1 MAATTST
8 APAAP
13 KKPNVMYF
21 VHTII
26 CLVIMFG
33 FGQLSPIEPLT
44 PLGMNL
50 IGIFLGV
57 LYGWIFIDII
67 WPRLAGLLALML
79 VGGMKPGALLNKSF
93 GDPIVVMM
101 FFIFV
106 FCATINYYGLS
117 KFISLWFITRKA
129 VAGKPWL
136 FTYTFLASIMLLGGL
151 TSASPAA
158 VIGWSILYGVCE
170 VCGYKKGDGYPTM
183 MVFGIVYAAQ
193 VGMAIIPFK
202 QAALTVMSAYE
213 TMSGTH
219 IDYAKYMFIA
229 IVACAL
235 CSLLFL
241 LIGKYIFRPDVS
253 KLADLDASNLD
264 KDQSLS
270 LSGVQKS
277 VLGFLFALVALL
289 LIPAF
294 LPADLAVVKFLK
306 SIGNTGICM
315 FLVGIMCFIKVNGKP
330 LLRFKAMVDDG
341 VAWGIIFIL
350 AMVQPLSGA
359 MANPASGITPFLMSV
374 LEPLFGS
381 GSPLFFALCMGLL
394 ATILTQFI
402 NNGAVGVALMPI
414 IFSYCTNKGV
424 GPEMAVIM
432 VVMGVHLAFRTP
444 AASSSAALLHGN
456 EWASTKS
463 IWKSSPIVILLS
475 WILMSAVIVVMGS
488 VLFEQRRLRKP
499 EHTGRVRPG
508 ISKAPFRPR
517 GKGPCLSSC
526 LHASLLVEFPQTP
539 RHIMSLRRPSN
550 TLPRRQGPP

>member
-1 MAATTST
+1 MADTNAVTTK
-8 APAAP
+8 
-13 KKPNVMYF
+13 KKPDFLYF
-21 VHTII
+21 VHSAI
-26 CLVIMFG
+26 CLAIMFG
-33 FGQLSPIEPLT
+33 VGRIPPLEPLT

-50 IGIFLGV
+50 VGVFLGV

-67 WPRLAGLLALML
+67 WPSIAGLLALML
-79 VGGMKPGALLNKSF
+79 VGGMKPVALLNKSF

-117 KFISLWFITRKA
+117 KFISLWFITRRA
-129 VAGKPWL
+129 VAGRPWL
-136 FTYTFLASIMLLGGL
+136 FTYTFLVSIMILGGL

-158 VIGWSILYGVCE
+158 VIGWSILYGICD
-170 VCGYKKGDGYPTM
+170 VCGYRKGEGYPTM
-183 MVFGIVYAAQ
+183 MVFGTVYAAQ
-193 VGMAIIPFK
+193 VGMSLIPFK
-202 QAALTVMSAYE
+202 QAALTVMGAYE

-219 IDYAKYMFIA
+219 IDYAKYMLIA
-229 IVACAL
+229 LIICAL

-241 LIGKYIFRPDVS
+241 LVGRYIFRPDIS
-253 KLADLDASNLD
+253 KLENLNVGTLTTE
-264 KDQSLS
+264 QNLT
-270 LSGVQKS
+270 LSGVQKT

-294 LPADLAVVKFLK
+294 LPADLAVVRFLK

-315 FLVGIMCFIKVNGKP
+315 FLVGLMCFIKVDGSP

-350 AMVQPLSGA
+350 ATVQPLSGA
-359 MANPASGITPFLMSV
+359 MANPESGITPFLMSV
-374 LEPLFGS
+374 LEPLFGA

-402 NNGAVGVALMPI
+402 TNGAVGVALMPV
-414 IFSYCTNKGV
+414 IFSYCTNMNA
-424 GPEMAVIM
+424 GPELAVIM
-432 VVMGVHLAFRTP
+432 VVMGVHLAFLTP

-475 WILMSAVIVVMGS
+475 WILMSAVVAILGS
-488 VLFEQRRLRKP
+488 AIF
-499 EHTGRVRPG
+499 
-508 ISKAPFRPR
+508 
-517 GKGPCLSSC
+517 
-526 LHASLLVEFPQTP
+526 
-539 RHIMSLRRPSN
+539 
-550 TLPRRQGPP
+550 

>member
-1 MAATTST
+1 
-8 APAAP
+8 
-13 KKPNVMYF
+13 
-21 VHTII
+21 
-26 CLVIMFG
+26 
-33 FGQLSPIEPLT
+33 
-44 PLGMNL
+44 MNL

-67 WPRLAGLLALML
+67 WPSIAGLLALML
-79 VGGMKPGALLNKSF
+79 VGGMKPGLLLNKSF

-136 FTYTFLASIMLLGGL
+136 FTYTFLGSIMLLGGL

-183 MVFGIVYAAQ
+183 MVFGVVYAAQ
-193 VGMAIIPFK
+193 VGMALIPFK

-229 IVACAL
+229 LVACAL

-253 KLADLDASNLD
+253 KLADLDASKLD
-264 KDQSLS
+264 KDQSLT
-270 LSGVQKS
+270 LSKVQKM

-294 LPADLAVVKFLK
+294 LPKDLAVVKFLK

-315 FLVGIMCFIKVNGKP
+315 FLVGVMCFIKVNGKP

-359 MANPASGITPFLMSV
+359 MANPASGITPFLMTM

-402 NNGAVGVALMPI
+402 NNGAVGVALMPV
-414 IFSYCTNKGV
+414 IFSYCTNLGV
-424 GPEMAVIM
+424 GPELPVIM
-432 VVMGVHLAFRTP
+432 VVMGVHLAFLTP

-456 EWASTKS
+456 EWASTRS

-475 WILMSAVIVVMGS
+475 WILMSAVIAVMGS
-488 VLFEQRRLRKP
+488 ILF
-499 EHTGRVRPG
+499 
-508 ISKAPFRPR
+508 
-517 GKGPCLSSC
+517 
-526 LHASLLVEFPQTP
+526 
-539 RHIMSLRRPSN
+539 
-550 TLPRRQGPP
+550 

>member
-1 MAATTST
+1 MAAQH
-8 APAAP
+8 AFFE
-13 KKPNVMYF
+13 KKDAMYF
-21 VHTII
+21 VHSLI

-33 FGQLSPIEPLT
+33 FGQLPPMEPLT

-67 WPRLAGLLALML
+67 WPSIAGLLALTL
-79 VGGMKPGALLNKSF
+79 IGGMKPGVLLNKSF

-158 VIGWSILYGVCE
+158 VIGWSILYGVCD
-170 VCGYKKGDGYPTM
+170 VCGYKRGEGYPTM

-193 VGMAIIPFK
+193 VGMALIPFK

-219 IDYAKYMFIA
+219 IDYAKYMLIA
-229 IVACAL
+229 FVACAL
-235 CSLLFL
+235 CSLLFI
-241 LIGKYIFRPDVS
+241 LIGKYVFRPDVS
-253 KLADLDASNLD
+253 KLKNLD
-264 KDQSLS
+264 PSKLDTEGSLV
-270 LSGVQKS
+270 LNRVQKL
-277 VLGFLFALVALL
+277 VLFFLFALVALL
-289 LIPAF
+289 LMPAF
-294 LPADLAVVKFLK
+294 LPGDFMVARFLK
-306 SIGNTGICM
+306 GIGNTGICM
-315 FLVGIMCFIKVNGKP
+315 FLVGVMCFIKIDGKP
-330 LLRFKAMVDDG
+330 LLQFKPMVDSG
-341 VAWGIIFIL
+341 VAWGIISIL

-359 MANPASGITPFLMSV
+359 MAADESGITPFLMKV

-402 NNGAVGVALMPI
+402 NNGAVGVALMPVI
-414 IFSYCTNKGV
+414 YSYCVNMNV
-424 GPEMAVIM
+424 GPELPVIM
-432 VVMGVHLAFRTP
+432 VVMGVHLAFLTP
-444 AASSSAALLHGN
+444 GASSSAALLHGN
-456 EWASTKS
+456 EWSDTRS
-463 IWKSSPIVILLS
+463 VWKSSPIVILAS
-475 WILMSAVIVVMGS
+475 WALMSLVIAVMGS
-488 VLFEQRRLRKP
+488 MIF
-499 EHTGRVRPG
+499 
-508 ISKAPFRPR
+508 
-517 GKGPCLSSC
+517 
-526 LHASLLVEFPQTP
+526 
-539 RHIMSLRRPSN
+539 
-550 TLPRRQGPP
+550 

>member
-1 MAATTST
+1 MAANTST
-8 APAAP
+8 VSAAP
-13 KKPNVMYF
+13 KKPNLMYF
-21 VHTII
+21 VHTVI

-33 FGQLSPIEPLT
+33 VGQLSPTEPLT

-67 WPRLAGLLALML
+67 WPSIAGLLGLML
-79 VGGMKPGALLNKSF
+79 IGGMKPGMLLNKSF

-193 VGMAIIPFK
+193 VGMALIPFK

-229 IVACAL
+229 LIACAL

-253 KLADLDASNLD
+253 KLADLDASKLD

-270 LSGVQKS
+270 LSGVQKA

-294 LPADLAVVKFLK
+294 LPKELALVKFLK

-315 FLVGIMCFIKVNGKP
+315 FLVGLMCFIKVNGKP

-432 VVMGVHLAFRTP
+432 VVMGVHLAFLTP

-475 WILMSAVIVVMGS
+475 WILMSAVIVIMGS
-488 VLFEQRRLRKP
+488 MLF
-499 EHTGRVRPG
+499 
-508 ISKAPFRPR
+508 
-517 GKGPCLSSC
+517 
-526 LHASLLVEFPQTP
+526 
-539 RHIMSLRRPSN
+539 
-550 TLPRRQGPP
+550 

>member
-13 KKPNVMYF
+13 NKPNVMYF

-26 CLVIMFG
+26 CLAIMFG
-33 FGQLSPIEPLT
+33 FGQLTPVEPLT

-67 WPRLAGLLALML
+67 WPSIAGLLALML
-79 VGGMKPGALLNKSF
+79 VGGMKPGVLLNKSF

-183 MVFGIVYAAQ
+183 MVFGVVYAAQ
-193 VGMAIIPFK
+193 VGMALIPFK

-219 IDYAKYMFIA
+219 IDYAKYMMIA
-229 IVACAL
+229 LVACAL

-253 KLADLDASNLD
+253 KLADLDASKLD
-264 KDQSLS
+264 KDQSLC
-270 LSGVQKS
+270 LNNVQKS

-294 LPADLAVVKFLK
+294 LPKDLFVVRFLQG
-306 SIGNTGICM
+306 IGNTGICM
-315 FLVGIMCFIKVNGKP
+315 FLVGVMCFIKVNGKP

-381 GSPLFFALCMGLL
+381 GSPMFFALCMGLL

-402 NNGAVGVALMPI
+402 NNGAVGVALMPV
-414 IFSYCTNKGV
+414 IFSYCTNIGV
-424 GPEMAVIM
+424 GPELPVIM
-432 VVMGVHLAFRTP
+432 VVMGVHLAFLTP

-475 WILMSAVIVVMGS
+475 WILMSAVVAILGS
-488 VLFEQRRLRKP
+488 MLF
-499 EHTGRVRPG
+499 
-508 ISKAPFRPR
+508 
-517 GKGPCLSSC
+517 
-526 LHASLLVEFPQTP
+526 
-539 RHIMSLRRPSN
+539 
-550 TLPRRQGPP
+550 

>member
-1 MAATTST
+1 MTLFFRYRSFPR
-8 APAAP
+8 PASGRTGVSFPYPGIRISLIECLRKISPFRKTFPASFSQENHHDRQLCFRRIE
-13 KKPNVMYF
+13 KPHIKYLA
-21 VHTII
+21 HSAL
-26 CLVIMFG
+26 CLAIMFG
-33 FGQLSPIEPLT
+33 FGQLPPLEPLT

-67 WPRLAGLLALML
+67 WPSIAGLLALML
-79 VGGMKPGALLNKSF
+79 VGGMKPVSLLNKSF

-136 FTYTFLASIMLLGGL
+136 FTYTFLGSIMLLGGL

-158 VIGWSILYGVCE
+158 VIGWSILYGVCD

-193 VGMAIIPFK
+193 VGMALIPFK

-229 IVACAL
+229 LVACAL

-253 KLADLDASNLD
+253 KLASLDASQLD

-270 LSGVQKS
+270 LNKVQKM

-294 LPADLAVVKFLK
+294 LPKDLAVVRFLK

-350 AMVQPLSGA
+350 AMVQPLSGV
-359 MANPASGITPFLMSV
+359 MAKPESGITPFLMTM

-381 GSPLFFALCMGLL
+381 GSPLFFAVCMGLL

-402 NNGAVGVALMPI
+402 NNGAVGVALMPV
-414 IFSYCTNKGV
+414 IFSYCTNMGV
-424 GPEMAVIM
+424 GPELPVIM
-432 VVMGVHLAFRTP
+432 VVMGVHLAFLTP

-475 WILMSAVIVVMGS
+475 WILMSAVIAIIGS
-488 VLFEQRRLRKP
+488 AIF
-499 EHTGRVRPG
+499 
-508 ISKAPFRPR
+508 
-517 GKGPCLSSC
+517 
-526 LHASLLVEFPQTP
+526 
-539 RHIMSLRRPSN
+539 
-550 TLPRRQGPP
+550 

>member
-1 MAATTST
+1 MAANTST
-8 APAAP
+8 VSAAL
-13 KKPNVMYF
+13 KKPNLMYF
-21 VHTII
+21 VHTVI

-33 FGQLSPIEPLT
+33 VGQLSPTEPLT

-67 WPRLAGLLALML
+67 WPSIAGLLGLML
-79 VGGMKPGALLNKSF
+79 IGGMKPGMLLNKSF

-193 VGMAIIPFK
+193 VGMALIPFK

-229 IVACAL
+229 LIACAL

-253 KLADLDASNLD
+253 KLADLDASKLD

-270 LSGVQKS
+270 LSGVQKA

-294 LPADLAVVKFLK
+294 LPKELALVKFLK

-315 FLVGIMCFIKVNGKP
+315 FLVGLMCFIKVNGKP

-432 VVMGVHLAFRTP
+432 VVMGVHLAFLTP

-475 WILMSAVIVVMGS
+475 WILMSAVIVIMGS
-488 VLFEQRRLRKP
+488 MLF
-499 EHTGRVRPG
+499 
-508 ISKAPFRPR
+508 
-517 GKGPCLSSC
+517 
-526 LHASLLVEFPQTP
+526 
-539 RHIMSLRRPSN
+539 
-550 TLPRRQGPP
+550 

>member
-13 KKPNVMYF
+13 KKLNVMYF

-33 FGQLSPIEPLT
+33 VGQLAPVEPLT

-67 WPRLAGLLALML
+67 WPSIAGLLALML
-79 VGGMKPGALLNKSF
+79 VGGMKPGMLLNKSF

-253 KLADLDASNLD
+253 KLADLDASKLD

-270 LSGVQKS
+270 LSGVQKA

-294 LPADLAVVKFLK
+294 LPKDLAVVKFLK

-315 FLVGIMCFIKVNGKP
+315 FLVGLMCFIKVNGKP

-359 MANPASGITPFLMSV
+359 MANPASGITPFLMAV

-381 GSPLFFALCMGLL
+381 GSPLFFSLCMGLL

-414 IFSYCTNKGV
+414 IFSYCTNLGV
-424 GPEMAVIM
+424 GPELPVIM
-432 VVMGVHLAFRTP
+432 VVMGVHLAFLTP

-475 WILMSAVIVVMGS
+475 WILMSAVITIMGS
-488 VLFEQRRLRKP
+488 MLF
-499 EHTGRVRPG
+499 
-508 ISKAPFRPR
+508 
-517 GKGPCLSSC
+517 
-526 LHASLLVEFPQTP
+526 
-539 RHIMSLRRPSN
+539 
-550 TLPRRQGPP
+550 

>member
-1 MAATTST
+1 MAATVT

-13 KKPNVMYF
+13 KKPDIMYF
-21 VHTII
+21 VHSVI
-26 CLVIMFG
+26 CLAIMFG

-50 IGIFLGV
+50 IGVFLGV

-67 WPRLAGLLALML
+67 WPSIAGLLGLML
-79 VGGMKPGALLNKSF
+79 VGGMKPGLLLNKSF

-136 FTYTFLASIMLLGGL
+136 FTYTFLGSIMLLGGL

-158 VIGWSILYGVCE
+158 VIGWSILYGVCD

-193 VGMAIIPFK
+193 VGMALIPFK

-229 IVACAL
+229 LVACAL

-253 KLADLDASNLD
+253 KLADLDANQLD

-270 LSGVQKS
+270 LNKVQKM

-294 LPADLAVVKFLK
+294 LPGDIAVVKFLK

-315 FLVGIMCFIKVNGKP
+315 FLVGVMCFIKVNGKP
-330 LLRFKAMVDDG
+330 LLRFKGMVDDG

-359 MANPASGITPFLMSV
+359 MAKPESGITPFLMTM

-381 GSPLFFALCMGLL
+381 GSPLFFAVCMGLL

-402 NNGAVGVALMPI
+402 NNGAVGVALMPV
-414 IFSYCTNKGV
+414 IFSYCTNMGV
-424 GPEMAVIM
+424 GPELPVIM
-432 VVMGVHLAFRTP
+432 VVMGVHLAFLTP

-475 WILMSAVIVVMGS
+475 WILMSAVVAILGS
-488 VLFEQRRLRKP
+488 VIF
-499 EHTGRVRPG
+499 
-508 ISKAPFRPR
+508 
-517 GKGPCLSSC
+517 
-526 LHASLLVEFPQTP
+526 
-539 RHIMSLRRPSN
+539 
-550 TLPRRQGPP
+550 

>member
-1 MAATTST
+1 MAATTGT

-13 KKPNVMYF
+13 KKLNVMYF

-33 FGQLSPIEPLT
+33 VGQLSPIEPLT

-67 WPRLAGLLALML
+67 WPSIAGLLALML
-79 VGGMKPGALLNKSF
+79 IGGMKPGMLLNKSF

-219 IDYAKYMFIA
+219 IDYAKYMIIA
-229 IVACAL
+229 IIACAL

-253 KLADLDASNLD
+253 KLADLDASKLD
-264 KDQSLS
+264 KDQSLT
-270 LSGVQKS
+270 LSGVQKA

-294 LPADLAVVKFLK
+294 LPKDLALVKFLK

-315 FLVGIMCFIKVNGKP
+315 FLVGLMCFIKVNGKP

-359 MANPASGITPFLMSV
+359 MANPASGITPFLMAV
-374 LEPLFGS
+374 LEPLFGA

-414 IFSYCTNKGV
+414 IFSYCSNKGV

-432 VVMGVHLAFRTP
+432 VVMGVHLAFLTP

-475 WILMSAVIVVMGS
+475 WILMSAVITIMGS
-488 VLFEQRRLRKP
+488 MLF
-499 EHTGRVRPG
+499 
-508 ISKAPFRPR
+508 
-517 GKGPCLSSC
+517 
-526 LHASLLVEFPQTP
+526 
-539 RHIMSLRRPSN
+539 
-550 TLPRRQGPP
+550 

>member
-1 MAATTST
+1 MADTNAATT
-8 APAAP
+8 
-13 KKPNVMYF
+13 KKTPGILYF
-21 VHTII
+21 IHSAI
-26 CLVIMFG
+26 CLAVMFG
-33 FGQLSPIEPLT
+33 VGLIPPIEPLT
-44 PLGMNL
+44 PLGMSL
-50 IGIFLGV
+50 VGIFLGV

-67 WPRLAGLLALML
+67 WPSIAGLLALML
-79 VGGMKPGALLNKSF
+79 VGGMKPVVLLNKSF

-129 VAGKPWL
+129 VAGRPWL
-136 FTYTFLASIMLLGGL
+136 FTYTFLVSIMILGGL

-158 VIGWSILYGVCE
+158 VIGWSILYGICD
-170 VCGYKKGDGYPTM
+170 VCGYKKGEGYPTM
-183 MVFGIVYAAQ
+183 MVFGTVYAAQ
-193 VGMAIIPFK
+193 VGMSLIPFK
-202 QAALTVMSAYE
+202 QAALTVMGAYE

-229 IVACAL
+229 LIICAL

-253 KLADLDASNLD
+253 KLADLDASKLD
-264 KDQSLS
+264 TDQSLS
-270 LSGVQKS
+270 LNNVQKT

-294 LPADLAVVKFLK
+294 LPADITIVRFLK

-315 FLVGIMCFIKVNGKP
+315 FLVGLMCFIKVDGKP

-359 MANPASGITPFLMSV
+359 MATPESGITPFLMSV
-374 LEPLFGS
+374 LEPLFGA
-381 GSPLFFALCMGLL
+381 GSPLFFAVCMGLL

-402 NNGAVGVALMPI
+402 NNGAVGVALMPV
-414 IFSYCTNKGV
+414 IFSYCTNMNV
-424 GPEMAVIM
+424 GPELAVIM
-432 VVMGVHLAFRTP
+432 VVMGVHLAFLTP
-444 AASSSAALLHGN
+444 AASSIAALLHGN

-475 WILMSAVIVVMGS
+475 WVLMSPVTVTVGS
-488 VLFEQRRLRKP
+488 ILF
-499 EHTGRVRPG
+499 
-508 ISKAPFRPR
+508 
-517 GKGPCLSSC
+517 
-526 LHASLLVEFPQTP
+526 
-539 RHIMSLRRPSN
+539 
-550 TLPRRQGPP
+550 

>member
-13 KKPNVMYF
+13 NKPNVMYF

-26 CLVIMFG
+26 CLAIMFG
-33 FGQLSPIEPLT
+33 FGQLTPVEPLT

-67 WPRLAGLLALML
+67 WPSIAGLLALML
-79 VGGMKPGALLNKSF
+79 VGGMKPGVLLNKSF

-136 FTYTFLASIMLLGGL
+136 FTYTFLGSIMLLGGL

-183 MVFGIVYAAQ
+183 MVFGVVYAAQ
-193 VGMAIIPFK
+193 VGMALIPFK

-229 IVACAL
+229 LVACAL

-253 KLADLDASNLD
+253 KLADLDASKLD
-264 KDQSLS
+264 KDQSLC
-270 LSGVQKS
+270 LNNVQKS

-294 LPADLAVVKFLK
+294 LPKDLFVVRFLQG
-306 SIGNTGICM
+306 IGNTGICM
-315 FLVGIMCFIKVNGKP
+315 FLVGVMCFIKVNGKP

-381 GSPLFFALCMGLL
+381 GSPMFFALCMGLL

-402 NNGAVGVALMPI
+402 NNCAVGVALMPV
-414 IFSYCTNKGV
+414 IFSYCTNIGV
-424 GPEMAVIM
+424 GPELPVIM
-432 VVMGVHLAFRTP
+432 VVMGVHLAFLTP

-475 WILMSAVIVVMGS
+475 WILMSAVVAILGS
-488 VLFEQRRLRKP
+488 MLF
-499 EHTGRVRPG
+499 
-508 ISKAPFRPR
+508 
-517 GKGPCLSSC
+517 
-526 LHASLLVEFPQTP
+526 
-539 RHIMSLRRPSN
+539 
-550 TLPRRQGPP
+550 

>member
-1 MAATTST
+1 MAANTST
-8 APAAP
+8 ATATP

-67 WPRLAGLLALML
+67 WPSIAGLLALML
-79 VGGMKPGALLNKSF
+79 VGGMKPGMLLNKSF

-253 KLADLDASNLD
+253 KLADLDASKLD

-315 FLVGIMCFIKVNGKP
+315 FLVGLMCFIKVNGKP

-359 MANPASGITPFLMSV
+359 MANPASGITPFLMSI
-374 LEPLFGS
+374 LEPLFGA

-432 VVMGVHLAFRTP
+432 VVMGVHLAFLTP

-475 WILMSAVIVVMGS
+475 WILMSAVIVIMGS
-488 VLFEQRRLRKP
+488 MLF
-499 EHTGRVRPG
+499 
-508 ISKAPFRPR
+508 
-517 GKGPCLSSC
+517 
-526 LHASLLVEFPQTP
+526 
-539 RHIMSLRRPSN
+539 
-550 TLPRRQGPP
+550 